1 MKKNGKESKQSRRL
15 REKEEKWKKSKR
27 KFEYLKKTVAVIHST
42 TIGKNKKNKENIDI
56 ILLIKPPAEHGKI
69 GNISREFGKD

>member
-1 MKKNGKESKQSRRL
+1 MEKKVNRAEGFER
-15 REKEEKWKKSKR
+15 KR
-27 KFEYLKKTVAVIHST
+27 KSEKNQKENLNIWKKTVAVIHST